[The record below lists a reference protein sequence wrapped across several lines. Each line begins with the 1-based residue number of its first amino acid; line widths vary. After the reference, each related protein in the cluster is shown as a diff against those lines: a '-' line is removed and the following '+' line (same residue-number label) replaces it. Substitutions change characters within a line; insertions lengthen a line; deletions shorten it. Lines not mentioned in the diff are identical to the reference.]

1 MGENI
6 MQTGVTRQ
14 GVRNEDLY
22 GGSNNNDIDVGAIVN
37 SLSPRKFVSAETAN
51 FDSSFFGTRPSANQS
66 TSKYDDKINMWA
78 PDDAAAIQTN
88 RARSQGALLQ
98 GLNGLT
104 KATVLAG
111 TTFVGGTAGLI
122 MGIGQWIGGGFDE
135 SREGENHW
143 ERMRGSDFW
152 NNDLQKI
159 LTKIEDWSEEAM
171 PVYKTNKA
179 VNGAWYENIF
189 STDNFMAYF
198 ADDFVKNIG
207 FSVGAAYSGMA
218 ATPMLNLIA
227 KLGGSTIGANLF
239 SRMIVGSV
247 VSAFG
252 EGSIESKHAAQEF
265 IDEHR
270 PLLEQDRD
278 ARFAEIDS
286 DGWME
291 RYSAD
296 AQAAYQEELAGIENE
311 YKNSPKTFSRSND
324 GRMVNDAEQKRIA
337 DINAL
342 NKKYANMLQNAR
354 TEAKLKVQ
362 EDFDAAMK
370 RVETDAVGVGN
381 KTLGWNMALLTWGN
395 FKMFGKL
402 YAGGFKPVKEGIE
415 FANTA
420 TKNMKKGMATQK
432 DVWDVMGP
440 FERVKKSGP
449 VEFIKKN
456 GLKNMIIEGNEEGGQ
471 FIGAAVNKKYYG
483 ENLMNWYATQTDPWA
498 AERSYS
504 YLNAVADGFSESIND
519 PNFWLEYTIGGL
531 TGILGVPIV
540 RKKRGSNKLGLT
552 MAGGIMEARREYREE
567 NERQDKIVETL
578 NKYLQDPA
586 VRSQIEAIGRVEF
599 LEQLQELSIKQRDEM
614 QFKDAEFGKMFSVI
628 SAFHDAGRMQDL
640 YTIMEMLDST
650 QEVNSKEYLEQ
661 VYNAFQKVESVE
673 DQKAAIQEQINDISE
688 NLIKNGQN
696 MSADKIQELSEK
708 IQELQNEMGSI
719 TDPKE
724 SGPFTG
730 YNINTQADRDKIK
743 AFIEKNTNRVK
754 DYIQYYNEAQQ
765 WVNDFFGHLLP
776 PEKANYLAYLKGMTK
791 DWEGRVEKMLPNVMK
806 VAKHMVNEWAE
817 KKAKALD
824 DFSRW
829 EAVYN
834 SLSEDEKKAK
844 KEEYET
850 RKSNLEFADKMYELF
865 QKIQSMKPKDLVA
878 KVLSL
883 KDTEMEELF
892 GSVYNF
898 VSTTPEAEIDNILE
912 GDDFSKQ
919 VLQKLVDIQR
929 IKNNYNH
936 FLYTM
941 YKYLNNI
948 DSLSQE
954 IERGKKKAEVEKK
967 ATENQELYERFKN
980 SKLQDEFTD
989 EELLAITNKIN
1000 DPLTDPALKEAL
1012 EKVLNERNLF
1022 QRRYQRLKKILEEKL
1037 NNGQMTKFL
1046 YDNEIA
1052 KIERA
1057 YKESKTADDLLDI
1070 NNPVYQ
1076 DKDDLDLGNTTG
1088 MTQDQID
1095 DLKERMSDQIKT
1107 DINEAI
1113 EEVKRLESNN
1123 PGPQPTPPGP
1133 QPTPTPPGPQPG
1145 PQPGPTPPGPTPQP
1159 GPAPQNLTINEIM
1172 EKKTP
1177 ILPVYVNRLREQLT
1191 DEQKKELDRFLDV
1204 AMDDNFTVDDV
1215 EAWVM
1220 GNDTLFELYDSNSN
1234 PGKNFRTLV
1243 KMIESIKEGN
1253 FGGKALFI
1261 NDNNTID
1268 VLDETSIQ
1276 GGGQVKQ
1283 KEVVDTIP
1291 TIDPVAVDE
1300 IDKEAEERKK
1310 KIQEENHDDGKNPW
1324 KPTTTLY
1331 PIHRD
1336 QNDPNGYVVNADG
1349 TMRPKYWWEITNGAN
1364 KTRLQTI
1371 HTFLKERGV
1380 FNRKQWFDPAKGPE
1394 VTFAVSKELTEKA
1407 GGEKVILIINSSG
1420 EIIGDLPSSRE
1431 GLEDIHKAAEEQF
1444 EAKKETTSED
1454 LIPIDGFTTKIA
1466 KIMIGKPQYTP
1477 KGKRA
1482 TLNQIMSENGSTV
1495 PFDIGIAMTTGTHV
1509 QLYTAPTGHA
1519 KETELSRNTMNPLT
1533 GRAGQPFLLLPTSDQ
1548 MGNRKYLPVPITWS
1562 NFEGVGKGTK
1572 FYEIISTIAKRL
1584 DNPNIDL
1591 NNQKSILAIKDALAE
1606 LLDIGENKS
1615 NFSYD
1620 KNTGD
1625 LKVRIGGYTYVLKGD
1640 NKGEQ
1645 LVEAL
1650 SKSAVNIRFANKYIN
1665 STYKFKGEE
1674 LSYNEILGE
1683 IANTNMEV
1691 GANHTIDDWFVL
1703 DPIVNGQSRPANPQP
1718 QPQNRPNNPVNKP
1731 GGKKVIAY
1739 FQQNGVQYELDE
1751 DYELSM
1757 TIMATG
1763 VKTALTGDRWNLT
1776 KAYMWAH
1783 ANNPKKL
1790 NWVKTP
1796 WGWYDIA
1803 KAKFTTEPKP
1813 EKPKGQ
1819 GLAAV
1824 VIKAR
1829 KKAFDGQSRHI
1840 KDAPDGS
1847 SVYWSYAVEDDGTV
1861 VATITNIKDGES
1873 VANSELPIID
1883 GIPVWKMVLGTDR
1896 NTYIYPM
1903 GLTSPIVA
1911 TNPNIKKYISRE
1923 AGNDSVVTGKLGTP
1937 TKEELDEINAKI
1949 EAAINR
1955 GKETLPQRLA
1965 REAQEKF
1972 LAKPEI
1978 KIKDDAGNTI
1988 GTMKFEV
1995 NDGNIEL
2002 VGVKGMGNI
2011 AKIQRTSKG
2020 KAVAFDEN
2028 GNEVSLTEEQERAIA
2043 TTLLA
2048 ANAKVTEFK
2057 AGSIEGLAYTPEAK
2071 KEEPKKAEPEK
2082 KKEEKKG
2089 KKNGLSKK
2097 INKAKEDAN
2106 SAIQKVEDF
2115 IKNTSNSF
2123 KLGTIDK
2130 YFKLLTNEFDD
2141 VQNAIVELQDNF
2153 EEDSNEYNELEALL
2167 NSLEEVEERAWDE
2180 LLIMAREKASGFL
2193 RASEER
2199 LLTKAELKE
2208 LSKLEKEV
2216 LDNFGSE
2223 GTEEFSDIVNK
2234 TNKNQINREQEEAQ
2248 KKTTTKTPEEKEKET
2263 TEGLQKA
2270 EEAKQA
2276 ELEKA
2281 RERAYD
2287 KIGISNLN
2295 SDNLQAKLDKVEIS
2309 PSLAL
2314 VISNADEFDIE
2325 ALVNDMK
2332 LLSYDASAEEV
2343 KGVIDSWYEALP
2355 NESNESNKPAPFRE
2369 VDEALYEEGDMEKEI
2384 AKVMKMFPTLSR
2396 DQAVQLTEKM
2406 IESIDNSGQPVVAW
2420 GRFRN
2425 GIITIYNKASRGTAY
2440 HEAYHYASQML
2451 MTSEELNTAYS
2462 EARKLWGDMDV
2473 AELEEKLAEAFRMY
2487 MQDYEDKGFFGKVWS
2502 NMKHYLK
2509 AFRGN
2514 VGYLDSLF
2522 FSMRKGSFA
2531 RKRAAMLKNVDLNSG
2546 INKFNIGAIDTSKVD
2561 IEEVDKPWRSDSSKS
2576 NKTLRIYLK
2585 GQKEKGYFEL
2595 VKDNEDGY
2603 YSVHFKTNTGKFGL
2617 ESTSATTKEER
2628 AVLYE
2633 QLINAIPAGAK
2644 VSTWGEIS
2652 KGGIVGLNKVG
2663 SKMSKVGERTIKS
2676 KETGEQV
2683 NVPIFEKQGFNRV
2696 IGQQGAARL
2705 SEDNI
2710 KRLELARKMRDSY
2723 VDPHVIKVATGWETG
2738 VDGQWRF
2745 ERPDFKYKK
2754 KGLTKFTNEYG
2765 ETRLAA
2771 KATKTSTGIYTVKLA
2786 DIIDDKKL
2794 FKEYPGLQNATIVLN
2809 EFMSESNPRL
2819 RGSFASGTTVINI
2832 SARALRMNTGNGY
2845 IYMKYENPYRAK
2857 LKEIVGINQQI
2868 VEAKSKFGKESM
2880 EYRSLM
2886 DELSAKM
2893 NEIAEFDKYERE
2905 VVVDSPAFTA
2915 TLIHELQ
2922 HYIQEKESFINGASA
2937 DNPSYMQVGGEVE
2950 ARNASRRS
2958 NNAANKS
2965 RMSAKERKGSLLY
2978 ETSEFGKGEYVSYD
2992 GVRADDSYLEMLKA
3006 SVQMV
3011 EKMIED
3017 TQSSMPKSLDE
3028 TFYDLEMLLAANI
3041 DEVMPYEGGL
3051 IVTGEYAN
3059 FGIED
3064 WMITGEDANTGLKY
3078 ISYDTLKIQRD
3089 AEIKAINEKL
3099 DKYHLSLFKVN
3110 DRIANLNYEA
3120 AYWYERGQNKTRFLS
3135 KADWD
3140 YITEKGISREEYLSK
3155 SKAEREQD
3163 LKC

>member
-1 MGENI
+1 
-6 MQTGVTRQ
+6 
-14 GVRNEDLY
+14 
-22 GGSNNNDIDVGAIVN
+22 
-37 SLSPRKFVSAETAN
+37 
-51 FDSSFFGTRPSANQS
+51 
-66 TSKYDDKINMWA
+66 
-78 PDDAAAIQTN
+78 
-88 RARSQGALLQ
+88 
-98 GLNGLT
+98 
-104 KATVLAG
+104 
-111 TTFVGGTAGLI
+111 
-122 MGIGQWIGGGFDE
+122 
-135 SREGENHW
+135 
-143 ERMRGSDFW
+143 
-152 NNDLQKI
+152 
-159 LTKIEDWSEEAM
+159 
-171 PVYKTNKA
+171 
-179 VNGAWYENIF
+179 
-189 STDNFMAYF
+189 
-198 ADDFVKNIG
+198 
-207 FSVGAAYSGMA
+207 
-218 ATPMLNLIA
+218 
-227 KLGGSTIGANLF
+227 
-239 SRMIVGSV
+239 
-247 VSAFG
+247 
-252 EGSIESKHAAQEF
+252 
-265 IDEHR
+265 
-270 PLLEQDRD
+270 
-278 ARFAEIDS
+278 
-286 DGWME
+286 
-291 RYSAD
+291 
-296 AQAAYQEELAGIENE
+296 
-311 YKNSPKTFSRSND
+311 
-324 GRMVNDAEQKRIA
+324 
-337 DINAL
+337 
-342 NKKYANMLQNAR
+342 
-354 TEAKLKVQ
+354 
-362 EDFDAAMK
+362 
-370 RVETDAVGVGN
+370 
-381 KTLGWNMALLTWGN
+381 
-395 FKMFGKL
+395 
-402 YAGGFKPVKEGIE
+402 
-415 FANTA
+415 
-420 TKNMKKGMATQK
+420 
-432 DVWDVMGP
+432 
-440 FERVKKSGP
+440 
-449 VEFIKKN
+449 
-456 GLKNMIIEGNEEGGQ
+456 
-471 FIGAAVNKKYYG
+471 
-483 ENLMNWYATQTDPWA
+483 
-498 AERSYS
+498 
-504 YLNAVADGFSESIND
+504 
-519 PNFWLEYTIGGL
+519 
-531 TGILGVPIV
+531 
-540 RKKRGSNKLGLT
+540 
-552 MAGGIMEARREYREE
+552 
-567 NERQDKIVETL
+567 
-578 NKYLQDPA
+578 
-586 VRSQIEAIGRVEF
+586 
-599 LEQLQELSIKQRDEM
+599 
-614 QFKDAEFGKMFSVI
+614 
-628 SAFHDAGRMQDL
+628 
-640 YTIMEMLDST
+640 
-650 QEVNSKEYLEQ
+650 
-661 VYNAFQKVESVE
+661 
-673 DQKAAIQEQINDISE
+673 
-688 NLIKNGQN
+688 
-696 MSADKIQELSEK
+696 
-708 IQELQNEMGSI
+708 
-719 TDPKE
+719 
-724 SGPFTG
+724 
-730 YNINTQADRDKIK
+730 
-743 AFIEKNTNRVK
+743 
-754 DYIQYYNEAQQ
+754 
-765 WVNDFFGHLLP
+765 
-776 PEKANYLAYLKGMTK
+776 
-791 DWEGRVEKMLPNVMK
+791 
-806 VAKHMVNEWAE
+806 
-817 KKAKALD
+817 
-824 DFSRW
+824 
-829 EAVYN
+829 
-834 SLSEDEKKAK
+834 
-844 KEEYET
+844 
-850 RKSNLEFADKMYELF
+850 
-865 QKIQSMKPKDLVA
+865 
-878 KVLSL
+878 
-883 KDTEMEELF
+883 
-892 GSVYNF
+892 
-898 VSTTPEAEIDNILE
+898 
-912 GDDFSKQ
+912 
-919 VLQKLVDIQR
+919 
-929 IKNNYNH
+929 
-936 FLYTM
+936 
-941 YKYLNNI
+941 
-948 DSLSQE
+948 
-954 IERGKKKAEVEKK
+954 
-967 ATENQELYERFKN
+967 
-980 SKLQDEFTD
+980 
-989 EELLAITNKIN
+989 
-1000 DPLTDPALKEAL
+1000 
-1012 EKVLNERNLF
+1012 
-1022 QRRYQRLKKILEEKL
+1022 
-1037 NNGQMTKFL
+1037 
-1046 YDNEIA
+1046 
-1052 KIERA
+1052 
-1057 YKESKTADDLLDI
+1057 
-1070 NNPVYQ
+1070 
-1076 DKDDLDLGNTTG
+1076 
-1088 MTQDQID
+1088 
-1095 DLKERMSDQIKT
+1095 
-1107 DINEAI
+1107 
-1113 EEVKRLESNN
+1113 
-1123 PGPQPTPPGP
+1123 
-1133 QPTPTPPGPQPG
+1133 
-1145 PQPGPTPPGPTPQP
+1145 
-1159 GPAPQNLTINEIM
+1159 
-1172 EKKTP
+1172 
-1177 ILPVYVNRLREQLT
+1177 
-1191 DEQKKELDRFLDV
+1191 
-1204 AMDDNFTVDDV
+1204 
-1215 EAWVM
+1215 
-1220 GNDTLFELYDSNSN
+1220 
-1234 PGKNFRTLV
+1234 
-1243 KMIESIKEGN
+1243 
-1253 FGGKALFI
+1253 
-1261 NDNNTID
+1261 
-1268 VLDETSIQ
+1268 
-1276 GGGQVKQ
+1276 
-1283 KEVVDTIP
+1283 
-1291 TIDPVAVDE
+1291 
-1300 IDKEAEERKK
+1300 
-1310 KIQEENHDDGKNPW
+1310 
-1324 KPTTTLY
+1324 
-1331 PIHRD
+1331 
-1336 QNDPNGYVVNADG
+1336 
-1349 TMRPKYWWEITNGAN
+1349 
-1364 KTRLQTI
+1364 
-1371 HTFLKERGV
+1371 
-1380 FNRKQWFDPAKGPE
+1380 
-1394 VTFAVSKELTEKA
+1394 
-1407 GGEKVILIINSSG
+1407 
-1420 EIIGDLPSSRE
+1420 
-1431 GLEDIHKAAEEQF
+1431 
-1444 EAKKETTSED
+1444 
-1454 LIPIDGFTTKIA
+1454 
-1466 KIMIGKPQYTP
+1466 
-1477 KGKRA
+1477 
-1482 TLNQIMSENGSTV
+1482 V

-1572 FYEIISTIAKRL
+1572 FYEIVSTIAKRF

-1718 QPQNRPNNPVNKP
+1718 QPQNKPKNPVNKP

-1776 KAYMWAH
+1776 KAHMWAH

-1819 GLAAV
+1819 GLAAG

-1883 GIPVWKMVLGTDR
+1883 GIPVWKIVLGTDR

-1903 GLTSPIVA
+1903 GLTSPIET
-1911 TNPNIKKYISRE
+1911 TNPKVKKYISRE
-1923 AGNDSVVTGKLGTP
+1923 AGNDDVVTGKLGTP
-1937 TKEELDEINAKI
+1937 TEEELTEINSKI

-1978 KIKDDAGNTI
+1978 QIKDDAGNTI

-2057 AGSIEGLAYTPEAK
+2057 AGSIEGLAYTPETK
-2071 KEEPKKAEPEK
+2071 KEEHKKAEPEK
-2082 KKEEKKG
+2082 KEEPANNGGYDFIRIKSLSNLLRRNAENVPLLEALNGLERIEDLWANHPEAAKQYEKENPGKLDKLREHLQNKIRLTVEELEQLAEKAKTKNLTQKEMLFVADARSALIVTPNSSIDIAVSSVDAAIKSKVEAEKKG

-2123 KLGTIDK
+2123 KLGTIDE

-2263 TEGLQKA
+2263 TEGLQKV

-2276 ELEKA
+2276 ELGKA
-2281 RERAYD
+2281 REKAYD

-2355 NESNESNKPAPFRE
+2355 NESNESNEPAPFRK

-2509 AFRGN
+2509 VFRGN

-2522 FSMRKGSFA
+2522 FSMRRGSFA

-2603 YSVHFKTNTGKFGL
+2603 YSVHFKTHTGKFGYDDA
-2617 ESTSATTKEER
+2617 TVTTKEER

-2683 NVPIFEKQGFNRV
+2683 NIPIFEKQGFNRV

-2754 KGLTKFTNEYG
+2754 KGLVKFTNEYG

-2819 RGSFASGTTVINI
+2819 RGSFARGTTAINI

-2845 IYMKYENPYRAK
+2845 IYMKDENPYRAK

-2937 DNPSYMQVGGEVE
+2937 DNPSYMQVGGEIE

-2992 GVRADDSYLEMLKA
+2992 GVRADDSYLQMLKA

-3028 TFYDLEMLLAANI
+3028 AFYDLEMLLAANI

-3051 IVTGEYAN
+3051 IVTGEYSN

-3078 ISYDTLKIQRD
+3078 ISYDTLKTQRD
-3089 AEIKAINEKL
+3089 AEMKAINEKL